1 MSDDP
6 TQPNNQIS
14 KVTEVQAKYADDI
27 MAKANVV
34 GVGVGMIKHGDEP
47 TNEVGLVVLVSQK
60 VPLEDLA
67 EADIIPKKLD
77 GVSVD
82 VQETGVFS
90 AGGFEA
96 GG

>member
-1 MSDDP
+1 MSDP
-6 TQPNNQIS
+6 TEPNNQIA
-14 KVTEVQAKYADDI
+14 KVTQVQAKYADDI

-34 GVGVGMIKHGDEP
+34 GIGVGMIQNGDEI

-60 VPLEDLA
+60 VPLETLA
-67 EADIIPKKLD
+67 EADIIPKEID
-77 GVSVD
+77 GVPVD